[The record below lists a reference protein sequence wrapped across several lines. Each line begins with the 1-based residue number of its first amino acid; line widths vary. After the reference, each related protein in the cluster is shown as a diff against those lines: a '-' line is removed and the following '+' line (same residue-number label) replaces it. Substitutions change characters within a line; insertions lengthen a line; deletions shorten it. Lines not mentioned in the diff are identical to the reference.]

1 MRIIILSGFL
11 GAGKTSLLLQ
21 LARHLA
27 DTPSDDGS
35 FGRVVIIENEIGS
48 VSVDGAAIGRLGID
62 TYELFAGCVCCT
74 LNGEL
79 AATVRKLADEQATDW
94 LIIEAT
100 GLAFPEKT
108 REGIYASGATFASVR
123 IISLVDAARFLD
135 LEKVSPLT
143 GGQLRDADII
153 VLNKIDLVNSE
164 QEAEALR
171 RIHSY
176 NNRAEVIRMIATIK
190 LSTPVLEKLTRM

>member
-1 MRIIILSGFL
+1 VRVIILSGFL

-27 DTPSDDGS
+27 ETPSDDGS
-35 FGRVVIIENEIGS
+35 VGRVVIIENEIGS
-48 VSVDGAAIGRLGID
+48 VSVDGAAISGLGID
-62 TYELFAGCVCCT
+62 SYELFAGCVCCT

-79 AATVRKLADEQATDW
+79 AATVRKLADERATNW

-108 REGIYASGATFASVR
+108 LEGIHAGGADYESAR

-135 LEKVSPLT
+135 LEKVSPVT

-153 VLNKIDLVNSE
+153 ALNKVDLVNSE

-171 RIHSY
+171 RVRHY
-176 NNRAEVIRMIATIK
+176 NDRAEVIRMSATAQLPKAVLTK
-190 LSTPVLEKLTRM
+190 LARA